1 MILLQRA
8 DTQAPIKKRII
19 KKAVLK
25 EGDNI
30 LDVACGNG
38 RLLGELLK
46 SGSQCF
52 WCRYFWKY
60 DFRYAKFQSYRLS
73 CFSGALIADTYN
85 YVVGVIKSQ
94 LNENGKA
101 NALLGISLKNQLAF
115 CRKYNL
121 QIQDRQK
128 ALGDHCEKARITDF
142 RDGINQNAYFK
153 NKQYE
158 NIAFLNG
165 INYN

>member
-1 MILLQRA
+1 MIFL
-8 DTQAPIKKRII
+8 
-19 KKAVLK
+19 
-25 EGDNI
+25 
-30 LDVACGNG
+30 
-38 RLLGELLK
+38 
-46 SGSQCF
+46 
-52 WCRYFWKY
+52 KY

-73 CFSGALIADTYN
+73 WLFWCLIADTYN

-158 NIAFLNG
+158 NILFYKFG
-165 INYN
+165 R